1 MFKTKLKCNYICQS
15 GFEAVCMTII
25 YHRHQQQGTMCI
37 PTPFLICKQSI
48 TSAFSHLPARTIFCK
63 SGSGFFPPSYF
74 DVTHED
80 SQRNATSLEEPDLV
94 EEFPTTLTNP
104 NLNYSV
110 YNQTAL
116 INPPKLVL
124 FKKYLVG
131 SNLLTKIFN

>member
-15 GFEAVCMTII
+15 GFEAVRMTII
-25 YHRHQQQGTMCI
+25 YRRHQQQGTMCI

-63 SGSGFFPPSYF
+63 SGSGFFPLPILMSPMW
-74 DVTHED
+74 
-80 SQRNATSLEEPDLV
+80 NATSLEEPDLV

-116 INPPKLVL
+116 INPPELFL